1 MALLQPRSMR
11 LLNVFIAFAAFS
23 LLPSSALGKPSM
35 ESIVESTSR
44 FLIKDWVT
52 DPKFADFNPPQVIP
66 ISGKTKI
73 YGGCG
78 NYVKGAEVGGSSYCP
93 KTHTIYLV
101 PEQMSVFYEAFGPSS
116 VAYIIAH
123 EFGHAIQ
130 YRYDNLAGGAE
141 VELQADCL
149 AGVLIDIGSKEL
161 SITRDDSLQMAQAAY
176 AIGDPSH
183 GSGAQRAYA
192 LLSGMGVFKSGCS
205 NAEMKKLLAG
215 QITDPAYLELS
226 RTRSG
231 SGSINTKLTPYPKS
245 LSTEL
250 GL

>member
-1 MALLQPRSMR
+1 MR
-11 LLNVFIAFAAFS
+11 LLNILLASAAFS
-23 LLPSSALGKPSM
+23 LLPLSGLAKPSM
-35 ESIVESTSR
+35 DSIIESTSS

-66 ISGKTKI
+66 ISGKTRI

-130 YRYDNLAGGAE
+130 YRYDNLAGGPE

-161 SITRDDSLQMAQAAY
+161 AITRDDSLQMAQAAY
-176 AIGDPSH
+176 AIGDPTH

-205 NAEMKKLLAG
+205 NAEMKSLLAG
-215 QITDPAYLELS
+215 KVSDPAYLELA

-231 SGSINTKLTPYPKS
+231 SGSINTIGTPIPRAS
-245 LSTEL
+245 VQNWGSS
-250 GL
+250 

>member
-1 MALLQPRSMR
+1 MKRLAALLAISTVTCLP
-11 LLNVFIAFAAFS
+11 VFV
-23 LLPSSALGKPSM
+23 SAKPSI
-35 ESIVESTSR
+35 EKVVDATST

-130 YRYDNLAGGAE
+130 YRYNNLAGGAE

-161 SITRDDSLQMAQAAY
+161 AITRDDSLQMAQAAY
-176 AIGDPSH
+176 AIGDPTH

-192 LLSGMGVFKSGCS
+192 LLSGMGVFESGCS
-205 NAEMKKLLAG
+205 NAEMKNLLAG
-215 QITDPAYLELS
+215 KVSDPAYFELA

-231 SGSINTKLTPYPKS
+231 SGSINTNVTPYPKS
-245 LSTEL
+245 LSAEL

>member
-1 MALLQPRSMR
+1 MAPTPG
-11 LLNVFIAFAAFS
+11 AA
-23 LLPSSALGKPSM
+23 KPSM
-35 ESIVESTSR
+35 DTVVEKTST
-44 FLIKDWVT
+44 FLIRDWVT
-52 DPKFADFNPPQVIP
+52 DPKFTDFNPPQVIP
-66 ISGKTKI
+66 ISASTKI
-73 YGGCG
+73 FGGCG
-78 NYVKGAEVGGSSYCP
+78 NYIRGAEVGGSSYCP

-130 YRYDNLAGGAE
+130 YRYDNLEGGAE

-149 AGVLIDIGSKEL
+149 AGVLVDIGSQEL
-161 SITRDDSLQMAQAAY
+161 GITREDTIQMAQAAY
-176 AIGDPSH
+176 SIGDPTH
-183 GSGAQRAYA
+183 GSGPQRAYA

-205 NAEMKKLLAG
+205 NREMKKLLDG
-215 QITDPAYLELS
+215 KVDDPAYSELL

-231 SGSINTKLTPYPKS
+231 SGTVDTTVTPYPKT
-245 LSTEL
+245 LSGSL